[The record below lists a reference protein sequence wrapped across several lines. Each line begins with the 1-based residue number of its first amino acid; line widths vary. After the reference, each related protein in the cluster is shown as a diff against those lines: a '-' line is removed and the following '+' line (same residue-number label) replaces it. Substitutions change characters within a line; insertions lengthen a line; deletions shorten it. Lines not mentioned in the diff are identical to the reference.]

1 VGSLREAPEMKYVFI
16 EKHQADFSIKA
27 MYHVLWV
34 TRSDWYM

>member
-1 VGSLREAPEMKYVFI
+1 MKYVFI

-27 MYHVLWV
+27 MYHVLGV